1 MVLGPM
7 ALLQPRGKWYSKVIE
22 INFHFIQTAVVPNPA
37 TAVPLFIRFGFS
49 RGKCYNSLM
58 KSPRITLFIIAHN
71 EESKIAKCILSARG
85 LANEVVV
92 VNGLSKDKTALVCR
106 ELGAQVFD
114 RAFDGFA
121 SQKNFALSKVTS
133 EWALN
138 LDADE
143 TLSPQLKEEIAR
155 VIQTTDCAGFE
166 IPFRNYFLGKKMRF
180 SGLNKEKHL
189 RLVRTQQARYVGG
202 LVHEGL
208 EVNGKIGILKH
219 PINHYSYDSI
229 ETYFRKFN
237 KYTSLAA
244 HQMYQNGRRFSLL
257 FMLVTIPF
265 EFIKRYVLKLGVLD
279 GLRGLLWASFSTFYV
294 WVKYAKLWQIQ
305 EQNEK

>member
-1 MVLGPM
+1 M
-7 ALLQPRGKWYSKVIE
+7 E
-22 INFHFIQTAVVPNPA
+22 T
-37 TAVPLFIRFGFS
+37 
-49 RGKCYNSLM
+49 
-58 KSPRITLFIIAHN
+58 PRITLFIIARN
-71 EESKIAKCILSARG
+71 EESKIAKCILSAQG
-85 LANEVVV
+85 LVHEVVV
-92 VNGLSKDKTALVCR
+92 INGFSKDKTALVCR

-121 SQKNFALSKVTS
+121 NQKNYALSKVTS
-133 EWALN
+133 PWALN

-143 TLSPQLKEEIAR
+143 TLSPELKEEIAR
-155 VIQTTDCAGFE
+155 ITQHTDCAGFE
-166 IPFRNYFLGKKMRF
+166 IPFCNYFLGKKMRF

-189 RLVRTQQARYVGG
+189 RLVRTHQAEYVGG

-208 EVNGKIGILKH
+208 KVTGRIGCLQN
-219 PINHYSYDSI
+219 PINHYSYDSV

-244 HQMYQNGRRFSLL
+244 EQMYQNGRRFSLL
-257 FMLVTIPF
+257 FVLVTLPF
-265 EFIKRYVLKLGVLD
+265 EFFKRYILKLGVLD

-294 WVKYAKLWQIQ
+294 FVKYVKLWQLE